1 MLKKTHTLDV
11 VYTTGL
17 SLLLKS
23 IVLLLF
29 NDGNTTTY
37 YYCSY
42 SYWWAHA
49 HTHTT
54 SISYSHI
61 GRWKYTVLF
70 DGVLF
75 FLVHIS
81 SYSLTNVLLRKPTL
95 PHEIIFT
102 LMS

>member
-42 SYWWAHA
+42 SYWWR
-49 HTHTT
+49 T
-54 SISYSHI
+54 
-61 GRWKYTVLF
+61 
-70 DGVLF
+70 
-75 FLVHIS
+75 
-81 SYSLTNVLLRKPTL
+81 PTL
-95 PHEIIFT
+95 TQQASATATLDDGNIQFCSMVFFSFWFTFPHIV
-102 LMS
+102 